1 MHPQWKLLTALAAT
15 AFLLPPSSAR
25 ADADACGSDP
35 APAKCYLLAAQNLK
49 DTKPGEAAVL
59 YLKSYR
65 LDPKIDPLA
74 GYGFALAQDKQY
86 VAAAEA
92 LQKAVEEY
100 EKLRGQMEASNTDAN
115 TLFQVI
121 HRVEFVKGEIAKLV
135 PNLGQVQLKVTDKHL
150 PPGVTVMR
158 KGGTDL
164 RGSDMTVLFV
174 NKNTDVLVFTYPSG
188 RTGELEV
195 HVPVGTIST
204 VEVPAEPP
212 LPQAPPPPPPPPK
225 DEAAELRRWA
235 YISGGVGCAF
245 VAGGFGYVLAVNGAS
260 GPVTGTLIGVGVVG
274 IGVGVLLY
282 VQAQKKEAAQHRAEP
297 STAFAPVI
305 DQHAIGAVFAGTF

>member
-1 MHPQWKLLTALAAT
+1 MHPQWKLLTAFAAT
-15 AFLLPPSSAR
+15 ALLLPSSSAR
-25 ADADACGSDP
+25 ADADACASDP
-35 APAKCYLLAAQNLK
+35 APAKCYLIAAQNLK

-121 HRVEFVKGEIAKLV
+121 HRVEFVKGEISKLV
-135 PNLGQVQLKVTDKHL
+135 PNIGQVQLKVTDKHL
-150 PPGVTVMR
+150 PPGVTVIR
-158 KGGTDL
+158 KGGSDL
-164 RGSDMTVLFV
+164 RGSDMSVLFV

-188 RTGELEV
+188 RTGE
-195 HVPVGTIST
+195 
-204 VEVPAEPP
+204 PP
-212 LPQAPPPPPPPPK
+212 PPQAAPPPPPPPK

-245 VAGGFGYVLAVNGAS
+245 VVGGFGYVLAVNGAS

-282 VQAQKKEAAQHRAEP
+282 VQAQKKEEAQHRAA
-297 STAFAPVI
+297 STAFVPVI
-305 DQHAIGAVFAGTF
+305 DEHAIGAVFAGTF